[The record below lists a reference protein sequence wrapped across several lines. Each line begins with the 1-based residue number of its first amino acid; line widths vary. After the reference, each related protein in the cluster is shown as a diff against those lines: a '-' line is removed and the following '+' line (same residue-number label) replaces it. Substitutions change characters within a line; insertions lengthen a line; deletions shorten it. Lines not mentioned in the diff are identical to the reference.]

1 MIQRRT
7 KAEGR
12 QKKPDRACAGSGEI
26 HPYRRL
32 EETGATLATVLWDVC
47 FSFVMPDIGFV
58 YDCEEESIQIGHPMK
73 RRFLLSSFRSPKK
86 NKPVMLAHD
95 GFTSP
100 HALPAIDF
108 LLLRSAFCIRK
119 PRKSSCDA
127 AYQKDIIQTQVNQ
140 GLNDNLGKFQAAR
153 RIQNVCR
160 KRNLQGSSES

>member
-1 MIQRRT
+1 
-7 KAEGR
+7 
-12 QKKPDRACAGSGEI
+12 
-26 HPYRRL
+26 
-32 EETGATLATVLWDVC
+32 
-47 FSFVMPDIGFV
+47 MPDIGFV
-58 YDCEEESIQIGHPMK
+58 YDCEEESIQIGHHMNT
-73 RRFLLSSFRSPKK
+73 RFLLSSFRSPKK

-140 GLNDNLGKFQAAR
+140 GLTTIWGSFKLHAQYKISAAKE
-153 RIQNVCR
+153 IFKALAKAGTLYELALINNGCR
-160 KRNLQGSSES
+160 LKKSATVIGATTNI